1 MGVKAIDFKVIQF
14 SGARVIGKSTIVK
27 EPTTVDDLTI
37 NDLLDLMKNECH
49 YDFLLSLPNKLVKAN
64 DTVGWQGDFN
74 PGDASYTYLSGVLFQ
89 PNTAVPDGYDCRDIE
104 SCQMAVVS
112 LQDCDDVEGGDL
124 FADASP
130 NLAKARDEQGFT
142 YDSSHGFFE
151 MEYYSENKFKIPE
164 HQGEKVVLDFYS
176 PCKKV

>member
-1 MGVKAIDFKVIQF
+1 MGAKVIEFKVVNF
-14 SGARVIGKSTIVK
+14 KGARVIGKSTTVK
-27 EPTTVDDLTI
+27 EPTTIYDLTI
-37 NDLLDLMKNECH
+37 NDLQDLMNNKGH
-49 YDFLLSLPNKLVKAN
+49 YDFLLSLPNKITLNK

-74 PGDASYTYLSGVLFQ
+74 PGDTSYTYLSGVLFQ
-89 PNTAVPDGYDCRDIE
+89 PNTAVPDGYDFRDIE

-130 NLAKARDEQGFT
+130 NLAKARDEQGYT

-151 MEYYSENKFKIPE
+151 MEYYSEDKFKIPE

>member
-1 MGVKAIDFKVIQF
+1 MGVKVIDFKVIQF

-74 PGDASYTYLSGVLFQ
+74 PSDAS
-89 PNTAVPDGYDCRDIE
+89 
-104 SCQMAVVS
+104 
-112 LQDCDDVEGGDL
+112 
-124 FADASP
+124 
-130 NLAKARDEQGFT
+130 
-142 YDSSHGFFE
+142 
-151 MEYYSENKFKIPE
+151 
-164 HQGEKVVLDFYS
+164 
-176 PCKKV
+176 